1 MSNTNAALA
10 FETMFT
16 VDELV
21 VKWKLSEQTIRA
33 HFIDEPGVLK
43 VGKPS
48 RKEGRTLKRSY
59 YTLRIPA
66 SVVERVYLRLAA
78 RRS

>member
-1 MSNTNAALA
+1 MSDIKAAFAL
-10 FETMFT
+10 EEMFT

-21 VKWKLSEQTIRA
+21 VKWKYSEQTIRA
-33 HFIDEPGVLK
+33 LFIDEPGVLK

-59 YTLRIPA
+59 FTLRIPA

-78 RRS
+78 RR